1 LSFGFFCELQ
11 ARNRPWETVKKP
23 FFGDSFSGAYFVGFG
38 YRQREKQGD
47 IERACEESGTAAE
60 IVSNPVICVK
70 V

>member
-1 LSFGFFCELQ
+1 LGNCQE
-11 ARNRPWETVKKP
+11 A

-38 YRQREKQGD
+38 YRERERQGD

-60 IVSNPVICVK
+60 IVSNPIICLK